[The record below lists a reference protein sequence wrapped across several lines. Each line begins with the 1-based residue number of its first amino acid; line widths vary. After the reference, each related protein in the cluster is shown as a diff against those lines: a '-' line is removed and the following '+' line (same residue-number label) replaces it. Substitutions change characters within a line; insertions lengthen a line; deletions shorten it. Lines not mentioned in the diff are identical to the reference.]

1 MIRRAQSTGRNSES
15 GYALI
20 TILFLLGVVAV
31 MLARS
36 LPRDAMSAERTREET
51 LIYRGE
57 QYARAVK
64 LYFREHQRYP
74 ETLDDLEE
82 TDGVRYLRRRYRDPM
97 TGDDE
102 WRLIKMG
109 TDGRFEDS
117 LVYDT
122 EKDDGAGGRNTPA
135 AQAFAA
141 VQLSNVPR
149 TPNAAVSQRISA
161 APTNPFQAPGGT
173 GGAFAF
179 PGQPG
184 AVEREEPEPVRP
196 DGQPARGAEGD
207 YSQVLPGQ
215 VPTDA
220 GQRNPRLGPNGVP
233 AAISGIAPQQAPA
246 YPGQPLPVNAGS
258 AQATNLIGDLLTRPR
273 PGGLAG
279 LQGQMAPQEAAPTVT
294 FQEGIAGVASKSEG
308 SGVKVYKDRESFNE
322 WEFVYDYRQD
332 PQVGATGAQTAP
344 AAAGGNINQGQPG
357 LTPSGILGGNPGAR
371 QGSPYGMPGM
381 NTAPPPQPGA
391 PPVRR
396 DDPPPAPQDGGRRT
410 RRTMRPR
417 SPAEFRPATP
427 VPPTPEDP
435 TVFPGQVQPE
445 NPQENQLPDQR

>member
-1 MIRRAQSTGRNSES
+1 MIRGAQSRGRNAES

-36 LPRDAMSAERTREET
+36 LPRDAMAAARTREET

-82 TDGVRYLRRRYRDPM
+82 TDGVRFLRRRYRDPM
-97 TGDDE
+97 TGNDE

-122 EKDDGAGGRNTPA
+122 EKDDGAGGRTTPA

-141 VQLSNVPR
+141 AQLNLNNARR
-149 TPNAAVSQRISA
+149 TPNAAVSQRVSA
-161 APTNPFQAPGGT
+161 APDNPFQALGGT
-173 GGAFAF
+173 SGAFAF

-184 AVEREEPEPVRP
+184 AADRGEQPQVRP
-196 DGQPARGAEGD
+196 DGQPTRGAEGD

-215 VPTDA
+215 VPTAA
-220 GQRNPRLGPNGVP
+220 GQRDPRLGPNGVP
-233 AAISGIAPQQAPA
+233 AAIAGTAPQQAPA
-246 YPGQPLPVNAGS
+246 YGGQPLLTSATS

-279 LQGQMAPQEAAPTVT
+279 LQGQMAPQQGTPAVA
-294 FQEGIAGVASKSEG
+294 FQQGIAGVASKSER
-308 SGVKVYKDRESFNE
+308 SGVKVYKDREFFNE

-332 PQVGATGAQTAP
+332 AQIGAMGAQPAP
-344 AAAGGNINQGQPG
+344 AAGGNINQGQPG
-357 LTPSGILGGNPGAR
+357 LTPSGTLGGNPGAR
-371 QGSPYGMPGM
+371 QGTPFGLPGM
-381 NTAPPPQPGA
+381 NTGTRQPGA
-391 PPVRR
+391 PPVRQV
-396 DDPPPAPQDGGRRT
+396 DPQPMPQPAPQGGGRRT
-410 RRTMRPR
+410 RRTTRPR

-427 VPPTPEDP
+427 VPPTPTAEDP
-435 TVFPGQVQPE
+435 AVFPGQVQPE
-445 NPQENQLPDQR
+445 NQQQN

>member
-1 MIRRAQSTGRNSES
+1 MIRPAHSRARDTES

-36 LPRDAMSAERTREET
+36 LPRDAMNAERTREEV

-64 LYFREHQRYP
+64 LYFRAHQRYP

-82 TDGVRYLRRRYRDPM
+82 TDGVRFLRRRYRDPM

-122 EKDDGAGGRNTPA
+122 EKDNPGGGRATPA

-141 VQLSNVPR
+141 AQQFNNVPL
-149 TPNAAVSQRISA
+149 TPNAAASQRTSA
-161 APTNPFQAPGGT
+161 APSNPFEVPGGT
-173 GGAFAF
+173 GGRFTF

-184 AVEREEPEPVRP
+184 PVNPEDQPPIRP
-196 DGQPARGAEGD
+196 DGQPSRGADGD
-207 YSQVLPGQ
+207 YSQVLPAQ

-220 GQRNPRLGPNGVP
+220 GQRDPRLGPNGVP
-233 AAISGIAPQQAPA
+233 AAIAGIAPQQAPA
-246 YPGQPLPVNAGS
+246 YAGQPLAPGAVS
-258 AQATNLIGDLLTRPR
+258 SQATSLIGDLLTRPR

-279 LQGQMAPQEAAPTVT
+279 LQGQTMPQQGTPAAA
-294 FQEGIAGVASKSEG
+294 FQEGIAGVASKSER
-308 SGVKVYKDRESFNE
+308 SGVKVYKDRASFNE

-332 PQVGATGAQTAP
+332 AQMGAMGAQTAP
-344 AAAGGNINQGQPG
+344 AAGGNINQGQPG

-371 QGSPYGMPGM
+371 QGGPFGLPGA
-381 NTAPPPQPGA
+381 NTVVPQPGA
-391 PPVRR
+391 PRVLREV
-396 DDPPPAPQDGGRRT
+396 PPPATQESGRRT
-410 RRTMRPR
+410 RRTTRPR
-417 SPAEFRPATP
+417 SPADFRPATP
-427 VPPTPEDP
+427 VPPAATPDDP
-435 TVFPGQVQPE
+435 AFPGQVQPG
-445 NPQENQLPDQR
+445 NQQQD

>member
-1 MIRRAQSTGRNSES
+1 MIRPAQRGARNAES

-36 LPRDAMSAERTREET
+36 LPRDAMNAERTREEV

-82 TDGVRYLRRRYRDPM
+82 TDGVRFLRRRYRDPM
-97 TGDDE
+97 TGADE

-122 EKDDGAGGRNTPA
+122 EKDSPGGGRMTPA

-141 VQLSNVPR
+141 AQLNNVASA
-149 TPNAAVSQRISA
+149 PNAAATQRTSA
-161 APTNPFQAPGGT
+161 APENPLQVAGGT
-173 GGAFAF
+173 GGRFTF

-184 AVEREEPEPVRP
+184 PVNPEEQPPVRP

-207 YSQVLPGQ
+207 YTQVLPGQ

-220 GQRNPRLGPNGVP
+220 GQRDPRLGPNGVP
-233 AAISGIAPQQAPA
+233 AAIAGIAPQQAPA
-246 YPGQPLPVNAGS
+246 YAGQPLAPGAVS
-258 AQATNLIGDLLTRPR
+258 QQATSLIGDLLTRPR

-279 LQGQMAPQEAAPTVT
+279 LQGQTIPQQGAPAAA
-294 FQEGIAGVASKSEG
+294 FQEGIAGVASKSER
-308 SGVKVYKDRESFNE
+308 SGVKVYKDRETFNE

-332 PQVGATGAQTAP
+332 AQMGAIGAQP
-344 AAAGGNINQGQPG
+344 SPAAGGNINQGQPG

-371 QGSPYGMPGM
+371 QGSPFGLPGM
-381 NTAPPPQPGA
+381 NTGAPPTAPPPVQREVQRPEA
-391 PPVRR
+391 
-396 DDPPPAPQDGGRRT
+396 QDGGRRT
-410 RRTMRPR
+410 RRTTRPR

-427 VPPTPEDP
+427 VPPAVEPTDP
-435 TVFPGQVQPE
+435 TAFPGQVQPV
-445 NPQENQLPDQR
+445 DQQQN

>member
-1 MIRRAQSTGRNSES
+1 MIRPTQSRRRNAES

-36 LPRDAMSAERTREET
+36 LPRDAMSAERTREEV

-82 TDGVRYLRRRYRDPM
+82 TDGVRFLRRRYRDPM
-97 TGDDE
+97 TGEDE

-122 EKDDGAGGRNTPA
+122 EEDDPAGGRATPA

-141 VQLSNVPR
+141 AQLNNVPS
-149 TPNAAVSQRISA
+149 TPNAAVAQRLSA
-161 APTNPFQAPGGT
+161 APKNPFQVPGGT
-173 GGAFAF
+173 AGGAFAF

-184 AVEREEPEPVRP
+184 AADPDAEQTQVRP

-220 GQRNPRLGPNGVP
+220 GQRDPRLGPNGVP
-233 AAISGIAPQQAPA
+233 AAIAGIAPQQAPA
-246 YPGQPLPVNAGS
+246 YTGQPLSPDAVS
-258 AQATNLIGDLLTRPR
+258 SQATNLIGDLLTRPR

-279 LQGQMAPQEAAPTVT
+279 LQGQTAPQQGPQAAS
-294 FQEGIAGVASKSEG
+294 FQEGIAGVASKSER
-308 SGVKVYKDRESFNE
+308 SGVKVYKDRKSFNE
-322 WEFVYDYRQD
+322 WEFVYDYRKDSQM
-332 PQVGATGAQTAP
+332 GAMGAQTAP
-344 AAAGGNINQGQPG
+344 AAGGNINQGQPG

-371 QGSPYGMPGM
+371 QGSPFGLPGM
-381 NTAPPPQPGA
+381 TTGPPPSGA

-396 DDPPPAPQDGGRRT
+396 EVPPPAPQQGGQRT
-410 RRTMRPR
+410 RRTTRPR
-417 SPAEFRPATP
+417 SPADFRPATP
-427 VPPTPEDP
+427 VPPVPTPQDP
-435 TVFPGQVQPE
+435 TAFPGQVQPG
-445 NPQENQLPDQR
+445 NQQR

>member
-1 MIRRAQSTGRNSES
+1 MIRPVQNKGRNAES

-36 LPRDAMSAERTREET
+36 LPRDAMAAERTREEV

-82 TDGVRYLRRRYRDPM
+82 TDGVRFLRRRYRDPI

-122 EKDDGAGGRNTPA
+122 EKDDPAGGRTTPA

-141 VQLSNVPR
+141 AQLNNVPR
-149 TPNAAVSQRISA
+149 TPNAAVAQRTSA
-161 APTNPFQAPGGT
+161 APANPFQVPGGT
-173 GGAFAF
+173 GGRAFAF

-184 AVEREEPEPVRP
+184 AANPDAEEAQVRP

-220 GQRNPRLGPNGVP
+220 GQRDPRLGPNGMP
-233 AAISGIAPQQAPA
+233 AAMAGIAPQQAPS
-246 YPGQPLPVNAGS
+246 YVGQPLRPDAIS
-258 AQATNLIGDLLTRPR
+258 AQATSIIGDLLTRPR

-279 LQGQMAPQEAAPTVT
+279 LQGQTAPEQGMAAAA
-294 FQEGIAGVASKSEG
+294 FQEGIAGVASKSER
-308 SGVKVYKDRESFNE
+308 SGVKVYKDRETFNE
-322 WEFVYDYRQD
+322 WEFVYDYRKDAQMG
-332 PQVGATGAQTAP
+332 VTGAPAAP
-344 AAAGGNINQGQPG
+344 AAGGNINQGQPG

-371 QGSPYGMPGM
+371 QGTPFGLPGM
-381 NTAPPPQPGA
+381 DPGNPQPATAP
-391 PPVRR
+391 VRQGE
-396 DDPPPAPQDGGRRT
+396 PPPAPDQGGRRT
-410 RRTMRPR
+410 RRTTRPR
-417 SPAEFRPATP
+417 SPADFRPATP
-427 VPPTPEDP
+427 VPPTVPDDP
-435 TVFPGQVQPE
+435 AAFPGQGQPE
-445 NPQENQLPDQR
+445 TPRQN

>member
-1 MIRRAQSTGRNSES
+1 MIRPVQAKERTAES

-36 LPRDAMSAERTREET
+36 LPRDAMNAERTREEV

-74 ETLDDLEE
+74 ETLNDLEE
-82 TDGVRYLRRRYRDPM
+82 TDGVRYLRRRYRDPI
-97 TGDDE
+97 TGEDE

-122 EKDDGAGGRNTPA
+122 EKDGPGRVRTTPA

-141 VQLSNVPR
+141 ARINNTPR
-149 TPNAAVSQRISA
+149 TPNAAAAQRTSA
-161 APTNPFQAPGGT
+161 APANPFDAPGGT
-173 GGAFAF
+173 GGGTFAF
-179 PGQPG
+179 PGRGGDDPPP
-184 AVEREEPEPVRP
+184 EEPQVRP
-196 DGQPARGAEGD
+196 DGQPARGSAGD
-207 YSQVLPGQ
+207 YSQVPPGQ
-215 VPTDA
+215 VPIDA
-220 GQRNPRLGPNGVP
+220 GQRDPRLGPNGVP
-233 AAISGIAPQQAPA
+233 AAIAGIAPRQAPA
-246 YPGQPLPVNAGS
+246 YEGQPLAPGALSG
-258 AQATNLIGDLLTRPR
+258 QATSLIGDLLTRPR

-279 LQGQMAPQEAAPTVT
+279 LQGQAEQQQGGPTAA
-294 FQEGIAGVASKSEG
+294 FQEGIAGVASKSER
-308 SGVKVYKDRESFNE
+308 SGVKIYKDREMFNE

-332 PQVGATGAQTAP
+332 SLVGAASQPTGQG
-344 AAAGGNINQGQPG
+344 GGNINQGQPG

-371 QGSPYGMPGM
+371 QGNPFGSPV
-381 NTAPPPQPGA
+381 NTGTPQPVAPPILQ
-391 PPVRR
+391 
-396 DDPPPAPQDGGRRT
+396 DPPPAAREGGRRT
-410 RRTMRPR
+410 RRTVRPR

-427 VPPTPEDP
+427 VPPVPDDP
-435 TVFPGQVQPE
+435 STIPGQVQPE
-445 NPQENQLPDQR
+445 TQQQN

>member
-1 MIRRAQSTGRNSES
+1 MIRQVRSRDRNAES

-36 LPRDAMSAERTREET
+36 LPRDAMAAERTREET

-74 ETLDDLEE
+74 ETLDDFEE

-97 TGDDE
+97 TGEDE

-122 EKDDGAGGRNTPA
+122 EKDDEAGGGTTPA

-141 VQLSNVPR
+141 AQLNNVER
-149 TPNAAVSQRISA
+149 TPNAAVAQRMSA
-161 APTNPFQAPGGT
+161 APTNPFETPGAT
-173 GGAFAF
+173 SGAFAF
-179 PGQPG
+179 PGQAG
-184 AVEREEPEPVRP
+184 AGEPAEQPQVRP

-215 VPTDA
+215 VPADA
-220 GQRNPRLGPNGVP
+220 GQRDPRLGPNGVP
-233 AAISGIAPQQAPA
+233 AAISGIAPQQAQA
-246 YPGQPLPVNAGS
+246 YPGQPLPTNAGS
-258 AQATNLIGDLLTRPR
+258 AQATSLIGDLLTRPR

-279 LQGQMAPQEAAPTVT
+279 LQGQMTPQQGAPAAA
-294 FQEGIAGVASKSEG
+294 FQEGIAGVASKSER
-308 SGVKVYKDRESFNE
+308 SGVKVYKDREAFNE
-322 WEFVYDYRQD
+322 WEFVYDYRTD
-332 PQVGATGAQTAP
+332 ALVGAMGAQTATP
-344 AAAGGNINQGQPG
+344 AGGGNINQGQPG

-371 QGSPYGMPGM
+371 QGTPFGVPGM
-381 NTAPPPQPGA
+381 NTETPQPAAPPM
-391 PPVRR
+391 RR
-396 DDPPPAPQDGGRRT
+396 DDPSSIPQEGGRRT
-410 RRTMRPR
+410 RRTTRPR

-427 VPPTPEDP
+427 VPPTPQDP
-435 TVFPGQVQPE
+435 AAFPGQVQPE
-445 NPQENQLPDQR
+445 NPQQNQPPDQR

>member
-1 MIRRAQSTGRNSES
+1 MIRRAQAKGRNAES

-36 LPRDAMSAERTREET
+36 LPRDAMNAERTREEV

-64 LYFREHQRYP
+64 LYFRDHQRYP

-122 EKDDGAGGRNTPA
+122 EKEDGSGGRNTPA

-141 VQLSNVPR
+141 AQLNSVPH
-149 TPNAAVSQRISA
+149 TPNAAVSQRTSA
-161 APTNPFQAPGGT
+161 APTNPFQTPGGN
-173 GGAFAF
+173 GAFAF
-179 PGQPG
+179 PGQPAAAEG
-184 AVEREEPEPVRP
+184 EEQEPIRP

-220 GQRNPRLGPNGVP
+220 GQRDPRLGPAGVP
-233 AAISGIAPQQAPA
+233 AGLSGMAPQQAPA
-246 YPGQPLPVNAGS
+246 YPGQPLPANAVS

-279 LQGQMAPQEAAPTVT
+279 LQGQMAPQGAPAVT

-332 PQVGATGAQTAP
+332 PQVGATGAQTAQP
-344 AAAGGNINQGQPG
+344 AAGGNINQGQPG

-371 QGSPYGMPGM
+371 QVTPFGLPGM
-381 NTAPPPQPGA
+381 NTATPQPEA
-391 PPVRR
+391 PPMRR
-396 DDPPPAPQDGGRRT
+396 DNNPPAADQNGARRT

-427 VPPTPEDP
+427 VPPTPTPEDP
-435 TVFPGQVQPE
+435 AAFPGQIQPE
-445 NPQENQLPDQR
+445 NPQQLPDQR

>member
-1 MIRRAQSTGRNSES
+1 MIRPAQGRGRGAES

-36 LPRDAMSAERTREET
+36 LPRDAMNAERTREEV

-82 TDGVRYLRRRYRDPM
+82 TDGVRFLRRRYRDPI

-122 EKDDGAGGRNTPA
+122 EKDDPAGGRSTPA

-141 VQLSNVPR
+141 AQLNDVPV
-149 TPNAAVSQRISA
+149 TPNAAVAQRISA
-161 APTNPFQAPGGT
+161 APSNPFQFPGGT
-173 GGAFAF
+173 AGGAFAF
-179 PGQPG
+179 PGQLAAEDPE
-184 AVEREEPEPVRP
+184 AEPPIRP
-196 DGQPARGAEGD
+196 DGQPARGADGD

-220 GQRNPRLGPNGVP
+220 GQRDPRLGPNGVP
-233 AAISGIAPQQAPA
+233 AAIAGIAPQQAPA
-246 YPGQPLPVNAGS
+246 YGGQPLRPDAIS
-258 AQATNLIGDLLTRPR
+258 SQATSLIGDLLTRPR

-279 LQGQMAPQEAAPTVT
+279 LQGQTMPQQGASAAA
-294 FQEGIAGVASKSEG
+294 FQEGIAGVASKSER
-308 SGVKVYKDRESFNE
+308 SGVKVYKDRQTFNE
-322 WEFVYDYRQD
+322 WEFVYDYRKDAQM
-332 PQVGATGAQTAP
+332 GAAGMQTSP
-344 AAAGGNINQGQPG
+344 AAGGNINQGQPG
-357 LTPSGILGGNPGAR
+357 LTPSGILGGNPGAL
-371 QGSPYGMPGM
+371 QGAPFGLPGQ
-381 NTAPPPQPGA
+381 NPGAPQPTA

-396 DDPPPAPQDGGRRT
+396 DDPPPLPEPGGRRT
-410 RRTMRPR
+410 RRTTRPR
-417 SPAEFRPATP
+417 TPADFRPATP
-427 VPPTPEDP
+427 VPPTVTPDDP
-435 TVFPGQVQPE
+435 AAIPGQDQPG
-445 NPQENQLPDQR
+445 NQQR

>member
-1 MIRRAQSTGRNSES
+1 MIRAVHPKARSAES

-36 LPRDAMSAERTREET
+36 LPRDAMNAERTREEV

-74 ETLDDLEE
+74 ESLDDLEE
-82 TDGVRYLRRRYRDPM
+82 TDGVRFLRRRYRDPM

-122 EKDDGAGGRNTPA
+122 EKDDPFGGRTTPA
-135 AQAFAA
+135 ARAFAA
-141 VQLSNVPR
+141 AQLNNAPV
-149 TPNAAVSQRISA
+149 TPNAAVAQRTSA
-161 APTNPFQAPGGT
+161 APTNPFQVPGGT
-173 GGAFAF
+173 GGAFNF
-179 PGQPG
+179 PGQSG
-184 AVEREEPEPVRP
+184 GVDAEEQPQVRP

-220 GQRNPRLGPNGVP
+220 GQRDPRLGPNGVP
-233 AAISGIAPQQAPA
+233 EAISGIAPQQAPA
-246 YPGQPLPVNAGS
+246 YAGQPLAPGAVSG
-258 AQATNLIGDLLTRPR
+258 QAASLIGDLLTRPR

-279 LQGQMAPQEAAPTVT
+279 LQGQTTPQQGTPAAA
-294 FQEGIAGVASKSEG
+294 FQEGIAGVASRSER
-308 SGVKVYKDRESFNE
+308 SGVKVYKDRETFNE

-332 PQVGATGAQTAP
+332 AQMGAMAPQTSPET
-344 AAAGGNINQGQPG
+344 GGNLNQGQPG

-371 QGSPYGMPGM
+371 QGNPFGSPGM
-381 NTAPPPQPGA
+381 NTETPQPIA
-391 PPVRR
+391 PPVLRQ
-396 DDPPPAPQDGGRRT
+396 DPPPAPQEGGRRT
-410 RRTMRPR
+410 RRTARPR

-427 VPPTPEDP
+427 VPPVVPDDPAAVPGLVEPE
-435 TVFPGQVQPE
+435 TQQQ
-445 NPQENQLPDQR
+445 N